1 MVTDPLAAWW
11 VHSVVV
17 RRHTG
22 VGPDGDL
29 YATPVTI
36 IGFVD
41 HTARLITTPTGEQIT
56 ATATLLAPAGTA
68 PIPPRSVV
76 TLPGGISARVLTW
89 TAHTAPGLDLPE
101 HVEVTL
107 Q

>member
-36 IGFVD
+36 IGFID
-41 HTARLITTPTGEQIT
+41 DDTRLVAGATGEQLT
-56 ATATLLAPAGTA
+56 AAGAFIAPAGT
-68 PIPPRSVV
+68 PHIPPRSLLTRPDGRDV
-76 TLPGGISARVLTW
+76 RVLTF
-89 TAHTAPGLDLPE
+89 ADNAPPVPGLPG
-101 HVEVTL
+101 HVEATFV
-107 Q
+107 

>member
-1 MVTDPLAAWW
+1 MVTDPLADFW
-11 VHSVVV
+11 VHSVTVK
-17 RRHTG
+17 RHAG
-22 VGPDGDL
+22 AGPSGDI
-29 YATPVTI
+29 YAAPEAIT
-36 IGFVD
+36 GFVD

-101 HVEVTL
+101 YVEVTL